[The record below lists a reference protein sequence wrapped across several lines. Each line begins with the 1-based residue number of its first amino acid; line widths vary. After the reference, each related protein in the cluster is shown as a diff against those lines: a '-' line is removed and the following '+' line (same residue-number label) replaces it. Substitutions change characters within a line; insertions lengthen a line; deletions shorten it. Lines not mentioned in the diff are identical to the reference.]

1 MGFGLLFIGYFFVTL
16 LTLNPFASLF
26 RMLGYGIILMAG
38 LKLRKYH
45 RSFDYF
51 LIGTVGML
59 LVAALLVFSDVSD
72 YLYRNLLIDS
82 VLIAENGRTV
92 LGYVEQGVSF
102 LFHAALLFA
111 IRKLARETESK
122 KIAVN
127 AVRNF
132 IFICFYYFVY
142 ILSFLPVK
150 SIQACASELAL
161 IAWITYFVWILLN
174 FMLIFSCYA
183 KICDESDVD
192 MERKPSRFAFVNQF
206 REEMDRRQEKAI
218 EESRAYQKSKQ
229 EKRKRGKNNGN
240 KKI

>member
-1 MGFGLLFIGYFFVTL
+1 MGFGLLFIGYFLVTL

-26 RMLGYGIILMAG
+26 RVLGYGIILMAG

-51 LIGTVGML
+51 LFGTVGML
-59 LVAALLVFSDVSD
+59 LVAALLAFSDASE

-82 VLIAENGRTV
+82 VLITEKGRTV

-102 LFHAALLFA
+102 LFHSALLFA
-111 IRKLARETESK
+111 IRKLAKETEVE

-132 IFICFYYFVY
+132 VFICFYYFVY
-142 ILSFLPVK
+142 IISFLPVK
-150 SIQACASELAL
+150 SIQSCAAELAL
-161 IAWITYFVWILLN
+161 IAWIVYFVWIILN
-174 FMLIFSCYA
+174 FMLIFSCYV

-206 REEMDRRQEKAI
+206 RAEMDRRQEKAI
-218 EESRAYQKSKQ
+218 EESRAYRKSKQ
-229 EKRKRGKNNGN
+229 EKRRGG
-240 KKI
+240 KK